1 MSRGNGVQVADAS
14 TEHEVGLLTVEIVD
28 GADMR
33 AVHYPKG
40 KIMEEVAISMYV
52 EFLGKDIGLLW
63 SHAVKK

>member
-1 MSRGNGVQVADAS
+1 MSRGNGVQFDNAS
-14 TEHEVGLLTVEIVD
+14 TVHDVGLLTVAIVD

-63 SHAVKK
+63 SHAFKE